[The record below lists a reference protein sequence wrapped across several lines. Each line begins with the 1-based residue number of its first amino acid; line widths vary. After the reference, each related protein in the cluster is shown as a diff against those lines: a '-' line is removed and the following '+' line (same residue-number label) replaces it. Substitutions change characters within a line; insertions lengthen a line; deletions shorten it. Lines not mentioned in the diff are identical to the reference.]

1 MTLSEIHAKAAL
13 VLLVFVLSLI
23 IGSAPNCARAG
34 EDPGELFNYSFAIW
48 LGRGVYKV

>member
-34 EDPGELFNYSFAIW
+34 EDPGELFN
-48 LGRGVYKV
+48 